1 MSRRR
6 SYSGGGG
13 DHIGWILALVG
24 IGIAVYVYLIP
35 GVSASL
41 ESNTTAAKKYL
52 TTVPTGISNLLTK
65 TLPAAAAK
73 ITATSAAKITAT
85 SQDYVIQTQDAL
97 QVLLPNGYVA
107 TAIDAGPDT
116 PVDYFPAGN
125 TVNFSTLAGLN
136 ASDVYAAVVQD
147 TTGSS
152 QGNNPNAYWN
162 AGTELADQARIT
174 AGLAPN
180 QQGHWLNPA
189 TPGTWYYTQQV
200 WG

>member
-1 MSRRR
+1 MARRR
-6 SYSGGGG
+6 SYGGGG
-13 DHIGWILALVG
+13 GNLISWLLALAG
-24 IGIAVYVYLIP
+24 IGIALYIYLIP
-35 GVSASL
+35 GASASL
-41 ESNTTAAKKYL
+41 ESNITAAKKYL

-65 TLPAAAAK
+65 TLPAA
-73 ITATSAAKITAT
+73 AAKITAT

-125 TVNFSTLAGLN
+125 TVNFSTLMGLN
-136 ASDVYAAVVQD
+136 ASDIYAAVVQD

-174 AGLAPN
+174 AGLVPN
-180 QQGHWLNPA
+180 QQGHWFNPA